1 MASNLTEY
9 ISTLQ
14 DLTQKN
20 VNILTAINDAFYTKQ
35 SHLTVNVDDV
45 TSYTIPSFISLEN
58 KLNSLCA
65 DFENLVTA
73 PKTGEANFYFDGNS
87 QSIQLKGYANTP
99 EKVKLEK
106 VTNFF
111 VNSNDIFKDFLT
123 PEPYV
128 RLYVGDISNDIN
140 HINVKK
146 IIPKNDTLI
155 TLLSSNKVEY
165 KEVVKVL
172 ELYTEDIDYVEYDT
186 LKHMPLKQNVG
197 TGTYTITEVISNYI
211 DANFDEYYVLRVDNI
226 NYFVD
231 NETIQKTLSVGDE
244 LVSYNDKVKLKI
256 TSLNVGATTITCRVM
271 QGAYINLV
279 ANNDKSNIEKDLC
292 TLKYLSSQNLRDVE
306 KYVDVPLEEDRY
318 VMIFVAPVNSQ
329 MMLQAPWGTG
339 IFLDVNELSYSDE
352 TGTYY
357 FRDYYNKHVTN
368 IGDSLY
374 SLTSLIKSNI
384 HDFGK
389 AEFDIITQDK
399 PVVNLD
405 NLIVTEINAHLN
417 NSKTVQKIR
426 SLYTQK
432 QNYKIELES
441 VQKDIDSINNI
452 LSSLSFQDTS
462 NNRTIYT
469 AQLTQLNE
477 KKQELTTSISSI
489 LQEIS
494 NTVNETNIPI
504 ENAKYRIRGFFD
516 YETYVSDLRKKSTQL
531 ENADLNVNK
540 IIVQYRYKNQD
551 RVVGNAM
558 TIGDKFIFSDWN
570 VMDSETIKMVP
581 NYNTSSYQFNY
592 PKSNND
598 VNEPS
603 FNQIDIPISQGESVD
618 IRLKVVY
625 DLGYPYIETTSDW
638 SDIVNIEFPQ
648 EFLKNVSILDI
659 IEENNDDIKKNQFNG
674 ILTSGGYTKHV
685 EDLVVDQDV
694 TYFHHPEYISSG
706 FYTAERR
713 IIPLKDKLE
722 ELNSD
727 VLELKDEVFG
737 TSSDDLHVTIV
748 DGNTETQVLPFS
760 DNTHYVLNYTDAKKQ
775 ESLKVVANLS
785 IKLANT
791 SDHNVKLFS
800 IFPGNLNEVITK
812 DSRGR
817 YTTSDY
823 STNVKVK
830 STGSDGKEIEVE
842 KELNVYIKTHQRNA
856 NNQMEPKLT
865 QQYYN
870 QYLYFRVIDAY
881 NNEFYYEH
889 GNQDTV
895 MDKLGQY
902 ELKTDGAVKADTY
915 FTLSGDGA
923 ILYPYPLN
931 REDLTINNSGQLYKL
946 IKPGES
952 ITLPLVFE
960 YRLSSGGH
968 ISKTISFDVRT
979 SLYNDPTNFKVA
991 IKANYED
998 QLEEKIARA
1007 TNQNYS
1013 KYNTVVIDK

>member
-45 TSYTIPSFISLEN
+45 TSYTIPSFIALEN

-123 PEPYV
+123 PEPYI

-155 TLLSSNKVEY
+155 ALLSSNKAEY

-186 LKHMPLKQNVG
+186 LKHMPLKQNIG
-197 TGTYTITEVISNYI
+197 TGTYTITEVVSNYT

-256 TSLNVGATTITCRVM
+256 TSLNVGAKTITCRVM

-279 ANNDKSNIEKDLC
+279 ANDTNSNIEKDLC

-352 TGTYY
+352 SGTYY

-399 PVVNLD
+399 PVVNPD

-452 LSSLSFQDTS
+452 LASLSFQDTS

-516 YETYVSDLRKKSTQL
+516 YEAYVSDLRKKSTQL

-570 VMDSETIKMVP
+570 VMDSQTIKMVP

-625 DLGYPYIETTSDW
+625 DLGYPYIETTSAW

-685 EDLVVDQDV
+685 DDLIVDQDV

-737 TSSDDLHVTIV
+737 TSADDLHVTIV

-760 DNTHYVLNYTDAKKQ
+760 DNTHYVLNYTDAKNDNN
-775 ESLKVVANLS
+775 SNAVANLS
-785 IKLANT
+785 IKLANK

-800 IFPGNLNEVITK
+800 IFPGNLNEVITPT
-812 DSRGR
+812 SRGR

-823 STNVKVK
+823 ST
-830 STGSDGKEIEVE
+830 SS
-842 KELNVYIKTHQRNA
+842 LNVYIKTHQRDSSNK
-856 NNQMEPKLT
+856 MVT
-865 QQYYN
+865 QHTPQYYN
-870 QYLYFRVIDAY
+870 QYLYFRVVDIY
-881 NNEFYYEH
+881 NNEFYYASGG
-889 GNQDTV
+889 GNTGTN
-895 MDKLGQY
+895 DKLNQFNGMS
-902 ELKTDGAVKADTY
+902 TDSAGKEYDGNEY
-915 FTLSGDGA
+915 FTLQKTGA

-960 YRLSSGGH
+960 YCLESGDVKVDH

>member
-35 SHLTVNVDDV
+35 SHLTVNVDDA
-45 TSYTIPSFISLEN
+45 TSYTIPSFIALEN

-123 PEPYV
+123 PEPYI

-146 IIPKNDTLI
+146 IIPKNDTLT
-155 TLLSSNKVEY
+155 TLLSKNTEY

-172 ELYTEDIDYVEYDT
+172 ELYKEDVDYVEYNT
-186 LKHMPLKQNVG
+186 LKHMPLKQNIGV
-197 TGTYTITEVISNYI
+197 GTYTITEILNNYT
-211 DANFDEYYVLRVDNI
+211 DSNFDEYYVLRLDNL
-226 NYFVD
+226 NYFID
-231 NETIQKTLSVGDE
+231 NETIQKNLAVGDE

-256 TSLNVGATTITCRVM
+256 TALNIGAMTVTCRVM
-271 QGAYINLV
+271 QGAYLNIV
-279 ANNDKSNIEKDLC
+279 ANDTNVEKDLC
-292 TLKYLSSQNLRDVE
+292 TLKYLSSQNLKDVE

-339 IFLDVNELSYSDE
+339 LFLDVNELSYSDE

-368 IGDSLY
+368 IGDALY

-389 AEFDIITQDK
+389 AEFDIITQYK
-399 PVVNLD
+399 PVVNPN
-405 NLIVTEINAHLN
+405 NLIVTEINSHLN

-441 VQKDIDSINNI
+441 VQKDIDTINDL

-477 KKQELTTSISSI
+477 KKHELVTSISSI

-494 NTVNETNIPI
+494 NAVNETNIPI

-516 YETYVSDLRKKSTQL
+516 YESYVRDLRTKSTQL
-531 ENADLNVNK
+531 GNADLNVNK

-558 TIGDKFIFSDWN
+558 TIRDEFIFSDWN
-570 VMDSETIKMVP
+570 VMDSPTLKMIP
-581 NYNTSSYQFNY
+581 NYSSLNYQFNY
-592 PKSNND
+592 PESNNK

-625 DLGYPYIETTSDW
+625 DLGYPYIETTSAW

-685 EDLVVDQDV
+685 EDLVIDQDI

-737 TSSDDLHVTIV
+737 TTAEDIQVSIV
-748 DGNTETQVLPFS
+748 DGDFETQVLPFS
-760 DNTHYVLNYTDAKKQ
+760 NNTHYVLNYNDAKAATQ
-775 ESLKVVANLS
+775 SNGSNDPVQATLA
-785 IKLANT
+785 IKLTNKT
-791 SDHNVKLFS
+791 DHNVKLFS
-800 IFPGNLNEVITK
+800 IFPGNSNDEITPT
-812 DSRGR
+812 SRGR

-823 STNVKVK
+823 STEV
-830 STGSDGKEIEVE
+830 GSNE
-842 KELNVYIKTHQRNA
+842 ELNVYLKTHN
-856 NNQMEPKLT
+856 PTDGTTIITK
-865 QQYYN
+865 QYHN
-870 QYLYFRVIDAY
+870 QYLYFRIVDAY
-881 NNEFYYEH
+881 DNKFYYER
-889 GNQDTV
+889 GKQDMV
-895 MDKLGQY
+895 PDKLGQY
-902 ELKTDGAVKADTY
+902 NVDPSKDTY
-915 FTLSGDGA
+915 FQLSGDGA

-931 REDLTINNSGQLYKL
+931 REDLTINNSAQLYKI
-946 IKPGES
+946 IKPKES
-952 ITLPLVFE
+952 IVLPLIFE
-960 YRLSSGGH
+960 YKLAEPDNDH

-979 SLYNDPTNFKVA
+979 SLYNEPTNFKVA
-991 IKANYED
+991 IKANKAE
-998 QLEEKIARA
+998 QLEEKVSHARKQI
-1007 TNQNYS
+1007 TG
-1013 KYNTVVIDK
+1013 KYKAVVIDK